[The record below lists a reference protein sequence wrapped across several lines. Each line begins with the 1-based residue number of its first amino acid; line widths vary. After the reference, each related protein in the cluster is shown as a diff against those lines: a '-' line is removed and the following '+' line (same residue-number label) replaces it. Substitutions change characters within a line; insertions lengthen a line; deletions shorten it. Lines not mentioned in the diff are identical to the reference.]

1 MKMSRVFM
9 NSQNSNVSD
18 AHKLRLNLTQKVD
31 LRRYNN
37 GGAIK
42 DVGIYCTWKKKLK
55 TYKRIRFRISGT
67 TLYEEF
73 ELPDGSYSISDNI
86 KTISIFTSS
95 KSIKHWQLSNQS

>member
-9 NSQNSNVSD
+9 NSENSNVSD
-18 AHKLRLNLTQKVD
+18 AHKLKLNLRQKVD

-42 DVGIYCTWKKKLK
+42 DVGIYCTWKKNLK

-73 ELPDGSYSISDNI
+73 ELPDGSHSISDI
-86 KTISIFTSS
+86 QDCKYTSS
-95 KSIKHWQLSNQS
+95 KSIKHWQISNQS